1 MKGVATSARLIG
13 FGAYAPVSVLTNAD
27 FEKMVDTSDEWIT
40 SRTGIK
46 RRHVVGD
53 SGEAASDLAI
63 AAARDAIAD
72 ANITAEEIDLI
83 IIGTVTGD
91 MKTPSTAV
99 IVQKALGAMNAAA
112 MDINA
117 ACVGFLYGLTTARAF
132 VESGMYK
139 TVLVVGVEVLTSI
152 TNYQDRGTCV
162 LFGDGAGA
170 AIVRATDDRN
180 SGILASH
187 IAADG
192 NHTELLYVKA
202 VGSRQKFTIEN
213 MNNGATGIYMNGSE
227 IYKFAVRNMQDAAE
241 RVIAEAGIKP
251 EDIDL
256 VIPHQ
261 ANIRIIDSLAKRLNV
276 PDEKLFVNIQ
286 DYGNTSSASI
296 PIAMVEARQQG
307 KMKPGDLVLLL
318 SFGGG
323 LVWGAILFRV

>member
-1 MKGVATSARLIG
+1 MKAAATSARLIG
-13 FGAYAPVSVLTNAD
+13 FGAYAPVKVLTNAD
-27 FEKMVDTSDEWIT
+27 FERMVDTSDEWIT

-72 ANITAEEIDLI
+72 AKISAEEIDLI

-99 IVQKALGAMNAAA
+99 IVQKAIGARNAAA

-117 ACVGFLYGLTTARAF
+117 ACVGFLYGLTTAKAF
-132 VESGMYK
+132 IESGMYK
-139 TVLVVGVEVLTSI
+139 TILVVGVEVLSSI

-170 AIVRATDDRN
+170 AILRRTDDLK
-180 SGILASH
+180 SGILAAH

-202 VGSRQKFTIEN
+202 GGSRQKVTIEN

-251 EDIDL
+251 EEIDL

-323 LVWGAILFRV
+323 LVWGAIHFRV

>member
-1 MKGVATSARLIG
+1 MKAVATSARLIG
-13 FGAYAPVSVLTNAD
+13 FGAYAPVKVLTNAD

-72 ANITAEEIDLI
+72 AKISAEEIDLI

-99 IVQKALGAMNAAA
+99 IVQKAIGARNAAA

-117 ACVGFLYGLTTARAF
+117 ACVGFLYGLTTAKAF
-132 VESGMYK
+132 IESGMYK
-139 TVLVVGVEVLTSI
+139 TILVVGVEVLSSI

-170 AIVRATDDRN
+170 AILRRTDDLK
-180 SGILASH
+180 SGILAAH

-202 VGSRQKFTIEN
+202 GGSRQKVTIEN

-251 EDIDL
+251 EEIDL

>member
-1 MKGVATSARLIG
+1 MRTALFSARIIG
-13 FGAYAPVSVLTNAD
+13 MGSYAPAKILTNAD
-27 FEKMVDTSDEWIT
+27 FERMVDTSDEWIT

-63 AAARDAIAD
+63 NAARDAIAAAAISPTD
-72 ANITAEEIDLI
+72 IDLI
-83 IIGTVTGD
+83 LLGTVTGD

-99 IVQKALGAMNAAA
+99 IVQRALGATNAAA

-117 ACVGFLYGLTTARAF
+117 ACVGFLYGLTTAKAF
-132 VESGMYK
+132 IESGMYK

-152 TNYQDRGTCV
+152 TNYQDRTTCV

-170 AIVRATDDRN
+170 AIVQRSDDPKA
-180 SGILASH
+180 GILSAH

-192 NHTELLYVKA
+192 NHQELLYVRA
-202 VGSRQKFTIEN
+202 GGSRQRVTLEN

-241 RVIAEAGIKP
+241 RVIADAGIKP

-261 ANIRIIDSLAKRLNV
+261 ANIRIIDSLAKRLHV
-276 PDEKLFVNIQ
+276 PDEKLFVNIE

-307 KMKPGDLVLLL
+307 RMKPGDLVLLV

>member
-1 MKGVATSARLIG
+1 MKNAPISAKIIG
-13 FGAYAPVSVLTNAD
+13 IGAYTPAKVLTNAD
-27 FEKMVDTSDEWIT
+27 FETMVDTSDDWIT

-46 RRHVVGD
+46 RRHIVGD

-63 AAARDAIAD
+63 AAARDAIAQS
-72 ANITAEEIDLI
+72 NISPEEIDLI
-83 IIGTVTGD
+83 LIGTVTPD

-99 IVQKALGAMNAAA
+99 IVQKALGAKNAAA

-117 ACVGFLYGLTTARAF
+117 ACVGFLYGLTTAKAF
-132 VESGMYK
+132 IESGMYK

-152 TNYQDRGTCV
+152 TNYQDRTTCV

-170 AIVRATDDRN
+170 AVLRRDDN
-180 SGILASH
+180 ANTGILSAY

-192 NHTELLYVKA
+192 SHTELLYVRA
-202 VGSRQKFTIEN
+202 GGSRQKVTVEN

-227 IYKFAVRNMQDAAE
+227 IYKFAVRNMEDAAK
-241 RVIAEAGIKP
+241 RVIADAGVSP

-261 ANIRIIDSLAKRLNV
+261 ANIRIIDSLAKRLHV

-286 DYGNTSSASI
+286 EYGNTSSASI
-296 PIAMVEARQQG
+296 GIAMVEAQQQG
-307 KMKPGDLVLLL
+307 KMKKGDLVLLL

-323 LVWGAILFRV
+323 LVWGAILFRM

>member
-1 MKGVATSARLIG
+1 MKTAPFSARIIG
-13 FGAYAPVSVLTNAD
+13 MGAYAPAKILTNAD
-27 FEKMVDTSDEWIT
+27 FERMVDTSDDWIT

-63 AAARDAIAD
+63 NAARDAIAAAAISPTD
-72 ANITAEEIDLI
+72 IDLI
-83 IIGTVTGD
+83 LLGTVTGD

-99 IVQKALGAMNAAA
+99 IVQKALGASNAAA

-117 ACVGFLYGLTTARAF
+117 ACVGFLYGLTTAKAF
-132 VESGMYK
+132 IESGMFK
-139 TVLVVGVEVLTSI
+139 TVLVIGVEVLTSI
-152 TNYQDRGTCV
+152 TNYQDRTTCV

-170 AIVRATDDRN
+170 AVLQRSDDPN
-180 SGILASH
+180 SGILSAH

-192 NHTELLYVKA
+192 SHTELLYVRA
-202 VGSRQKFTIEN
+202 GGSRQRVTVEN

-241 RVIAEAGIKP
+241 RVIADAGVKP

-261 ANIRIIDSLAKRLNV
+261 ANIRIIDSLAKRLHV
-276 PDEKLFVNIQ
+276 PDSKLFVNIE

-307 KMKPGDLVLLL
+307 RMKPGDLVLLV

>member
-1 MKGVATSARLIG
+1 MKGVAKSARLIG
-13 FGAYAPVSVLTNAD
+13 FGAYAPVKILTNAD
-27 FEKMVDTSDEWIT
+27 LEKMVDTSDEWIT
-40 SRTGIK
+40 SRTGIE

-53 SGEAASDLAI
+53 SGQAASDLAI
-63 AAARDAIAD
+63 AAARGAIAD
-72 ANITAEEIDLI
+72 ANITPDEIDLI
-83 IIGTVTGD
+83 ILGTVTGD

-132 VESGMYK
+132 IESGMYK

-170 AIVRATDDRN
+170 AIVRATDDLK

-192 NHTELLYVKA
+192 HHAELLFVKA
-202 VGSRQKFTIEN
+202 GGSRQKVTVEN
-213 MNNGATGIYMNGSE
+213 MNNGATAISMNGPE

-251 EDIDL
+251 QDIDL

-261 ANIRIIDSLAKRLNV
+261 ANIRIIDSLAKRLHV

-296 PIAMVEARQQG
+296 PIAMVEARRQG
-307 KMKPGDLVLLL
+307 RMKPGTLVLIL